1 MKRLVGTLFLV
12 FAPLAAAGFDAA
24 SANRLAESR
33 ACRECDLSGLD
44 LSGARLWKAELAGA
58 NLSGADLS
66 RANLGNANLSG
77 ADLSGAVLTKTY
89 LTQANLGD
97 ARLTGADLSQAIL
110 TDAPMV
116 PPPVNRDY
124 PAKVI
129 VDLEVVEKEIKTA
142 LRTQAS
148 PRHVPDLIVVAP
160 ELPRTKSNK
169 LVELAVTDVIN
180 GREVRNRDAL
190 ANPDSLDWFKALVP

>member
-1 MKRLVGTLFLV
+1 MNIKLVIALCGV
-12 FAPLAAAGFDAA
+12 SAMLAGCSDGSADANNKAA
-24 SANRLAESR
+24 AESR
-33 ACRECDLSGLD
+33 FSQDTGGS
-44 LSGARLWKAELAGA
+44 AR
-58 NLSGADLS
+58 
-66 RANLGNANLSG
+66 
-77 ADLSGAVLTKTY
+77 
-89 LTQANLGD
+89 GD
-97 ARLTGADLSQAIL
+97 FGPPQGEPIQAIL

>member
-89 LTQANLGD
+89 LTQANLGGEESWYSGATQRD
-97 ARLTGADLSQAIL
+97 MVQPRWLCVTHMFNHQTHHRGQVSQMLHAAGLT
-110 TDAPMV
+110 
-116 PPPVNRDY
+116 PPVSDIIFM
-124 PAKVI
+124 PK
-129 VDLEVVEKEIKTA
+129 D
-142 LRTQAS
+142 
-148 PRHVPDLIVVAP
+148 
-160 ELPRTKSNK
+160 
-169 LVELAVTDVIN
+169 
-180 GREVRNRDAL
+180 
-190 ANPDSLDWFKALVP
+190 F